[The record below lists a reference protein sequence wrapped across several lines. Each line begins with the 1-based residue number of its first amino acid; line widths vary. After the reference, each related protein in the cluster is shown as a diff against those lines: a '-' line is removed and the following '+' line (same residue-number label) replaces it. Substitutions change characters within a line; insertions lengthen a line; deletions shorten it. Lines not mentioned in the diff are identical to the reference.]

1 MCRIVRFLGGIAVAC
16 VLGFA
21 VDDASAQSAPAWTQ
35 READL
40 RIALQ
45 HPDTAKVRAL
55 VDAGANVNAR
65 DELGGTALHVAVN
78 FRGEPDVI
86 RLLIDRGA
94 NVNAPDTDGDTPLL
108 RAMRHAHYRH
118 SDPLRLQ
125 RVVELLLARGADANI
140 AGKDGASP
148 VRAAMD
154 PLNLPLIRLLL
165 KHGAAMPDS
174 GLDWALSNEQVDLVK
189 ELLAR
194 PTPAMLAFRDVH
206 GGTMLHRAAES
217 ARMVFAMEWLVR
229 HGADLHA
236 ADADGITPFGRAA
249 FHGNLPAMEYLHR
262 LKASSAQASRQ
273 GQTPL
278 HLAAYGAR
286 HAVLEWLIRRGA
298 DPKAKDSSGRT
309 ALDLAIDTHP
319 FAFLDEARKE
329 RLVVLLGGTPAD
341 VVRGRYVGAR
351 LHEATKAR
359 DLGEVKRLL
368 EAGAD
373 PNVKNE
379 SGHTPLYWAIAWS
392 SGLPASPAERAFG
405 QALLPVLIR
414 HGADPDMRMGDGS
427 THRTYTQY
435 ARDLRIGEMLDNTR
449 RRLAPR

>member
-1 MCRIVRFLGGIAVAC
+1 MGRLTRFLSGVAMAC
-16 VLGFA
+16 VLGCA
-21 VDDASAQSAPAWTQ
+21 VNDAFAQSTPAWTQ

-40 RIALQ
+40 RMALQ

-65 DELGGTALHVAVN
+65 DDLGGTALHVAVN
-78 FRGEPDVI
+78 FRGDLDVV

-118 SDPLRLQ
+118 SDPQRLRA
-125 RVVELLLARGADANI
+125 VVELLLSRGAVAKI
-140 AGKDGASP
+140 AGKDTALP

-154 PLNLPLIRLLL
+154 PLNLPVLRLLL

-174 GLDWALSNEQVDLVK
+174 GLDWALSNDQVELVK

-194 PTPAMLAFRDVH
+194 PAPAMLAFKDVH
-206 GGTMLHRAAES
+206 GGSMLHRAAES
-217 ARMVFAMEWLVR
+217 SRMVFAMEWLVR
-229 HGADLHA
+229 HGADIHA
-236 ADADGITPFGRAA
+236 ADADGTTPFGRAA

-262 LKASSAQASRQ
+262 LKAGSAQANGQ

-286 HAVLEWLIRRGA
+286 HAVLEWLVRRGA
-298 DPKAKDSSGRT
+298 DLKAKDSRGRT
-309 ALDLAIDTHP
+309 ALDLAIDTHT
-319 FAFLDEARKE
+319 FAFLDEGRKE

-341 VVRGRYVGAR
+341 VLRGRFAGAR
-351 LHEATKAR
+351 LHEATHAR

-405 QALLPVLIR
+405 QALLPLLIR

-427 THRTYTQY
+427 TQRTYTQY
-435 ARDLRIGEMLDNTR
+435 ARDLRIGEMLDNSR